1 MAGFEPT
8 TPCSQ
13 SRCATKLR
21 HTPDVAQDT
30 TPGPDSGPDPGPTLR
45 RPTFRRPNGSPV
57 TTPVTTDVER
67 LDDVSVKLTV
77 EAAPE
82 RVRAAFDRAAR
93 GIAKDITVPGFRK
106 GKAPRRVIEQQVGIA
121 AIAQAALD
129 DALQEFFVE
138 ALQATELDTVARPQV
153 DVERFDESDGCAF
166 TVTVEVR
173 PEITPAD
180 HHGITVTHPEW
191 QVPDA
196 DVDAQLD
203 QMREQFAEVE
213 VVDRAAVAGDL
224 ITLDLRLS
232 VDGVEVESAR
242 VEGALYEVGSGGVTP
257 ELDRRALGASAGD
270 VLEYEDELPESYPE
284 HGGATATFTVTI
296 TDVREKQLPE
306 LDDDFADTAGGFDTF
321 AEMRADVADSLARRR
336 ILDGRHELRGVVTEA
351 YVALHDVPVPPT
363 MLADAVAERLERLS
377 LEAQQF
383 GGTLDELLQLE
394 GTSREDYEVRLGE
407 QMTTMLRAQL
417 VLDALARGLGLTVQ
431 AADLDQEFSRLA
443 MEHRTDPK
451 RIAELVRDQG
461 TLPVLV
467 GDVLRRKAI
476 DVVLDAADVTGA
488 PDEETLK
495 RLKLVDEE
503 PPAEDEPEP
512 EAEPSDD
519 DA

>member
-1 MAGFEPT
+1 
-8 TPCSQ
+8 
-13 SRCATKLR
+13 
-21 HTPDVAQDT
+21 
-30 TPGPDSGPDPGPTLR
+30 
-45 RPTFRRPNGSPV
+45 V

-77 EAAPE
+77 QAAPE

-93 GIAKDITVPGFRK
+93 GIAKDISVPGFRK
-106 GKAPRRVIEQQVGIA
+106 GKAPRRVVEQRVGTA

-129 DALQEFFVE
+129 EALQEFFVE

-153 DVERFDESDGCAF
+153 DVERFDEEDGCAF

-180 HHGITVTHPEW
+180 HHGITVSHPEW

-196 DVDAQLD
+196 EIEAQLD
-203 QMREQFAEVE
+203 RLREQFAEVE
-213 VVDRAAVAGDL
+213 VVDRAAAAGDL
-224 ITLDLRLS
+224 ITLDMRLT
-232 VDGVEVESAR
+232 VDGVEVDSAR

-270 VLEYEDELPESYPE
+270 VLEYDDELPESYPD

-296 TDVREKQLPE
+296 TDVREKRLPE
-306 LDDDFADTAGGFDTF
+306 LDDDFADSAGGFDTF

-336 ILDGRHELRGVVTEA
+336 ILEGRHELRGVVTEA
-351 YVALHDVPVPPT
+351 FVALHDVPVPPT
-363 MLADAVAERLERLS
+363 MLSDAVAERLERLS

-417 VLDALARGLGLTVQ
+417 VLDALARELGLTVQ
-431 AADLDQEFSRLA
+431 AADLDQEFARLA
-443 MEHRTDPK
+443 LEHRTDPK

-476 DVVLDAADVTGA
+476 DVVVEAATITEA
-488 PDEETLK
+488 PDEETLR
-495 RLKLVDEE
+495 RLGLVEAESPAVDDESPAVE
-503 PPAEDEPEP
+503 DESAVAEDQPPVVEESPAE
-512 EAEPSDD
+512 EA
-519 DA
+519 

>member
-1 MAGFEPT
+1 MT
-8 TPCSQ
+8 S
-13 SRCATKLR
+13 
-21 HTPDVAQDT
+21 
-30 TPGPDSGPDPGPTLR
+30 
-45 RPTFRRPNGSPV
+45 
-57 TTPVTTDVER
+57 PVTTDVER
-67 LDDVSVKLTV
+67 LDDVSVKLSV

-93 GIAKDITVPGFRK
+93 TIAKDISVPGFRK
-106 GKAPRRVIEQQVGIA
+106 GKAPRRVVEQRVGTA

-129 DALQEFFVE
+129 EALQEFFVE
-138 ALQATELDTVARPQV
+138 ALRATELDTVARPQI
-153 DVERFDESDGCAF
+153 DVERFDEADGCAF

-180 HHGITVTHPEW
+180 HHGITVSHPEW

-196 DVDAQLD
+196 DITAQLD
-203 QMREQFAEVE
+203 RLREQFAEVE
-213 VVDRAAVAGDL
+213 VVDRAAAAGDL
-224 ITLDLRLS
+224 VTLDLQLS
-232 VDGVEVESAR
+232 VDGTEVESAR

-270 VLEYEDELPESYPE
+270 VLSYDDELPEAYPE
-284 HGGATATFTVTI
+284 HGGVTATFTVTI
-296 TDVREKQLPE
+296 TDVREKRLPE
-306 LDDDFADTAGGFDTF
+306 LDDDFADTAGGFDSF
-321 AEMRADVADSLARRR
+321 DEMRADVADSLARRR
-336 ILDGRHELRGVVTEA
+336 ILEGRHELRGVVTEA

-363 MLADAVAERLERLS
+363 MLADAVAERLERLA

-431 AADLDQEFSRLA
+431 AADLDREFSRLA

-476 DVVLDAADVTGA
+476 DVVVEAADITGG
-488 PDEETLK
+488 PDDATMR
-495 RLKLVDEE
+495 RLGLVDEE
-503 PPAEDEPEP
+503 PAPEEPAAEESAPEEPA
-512 EAEPSDD
+512 AEES
-519 DA
+519 

>member
-203 QMREQFAEVE
+203 RMREQFAEVE

-270 VLEYEDELPESYPE
+270 MLEYEDELPESYPE

>member
-1 MAGFEPT
+1 M
-8 TPCSQ
+8 
-13 SRCATKLR
+13 
-21 HTPDVAQDT
+21 
-30 TPGPDSGPDPGPTLR
+30 
-45 RPTFRRPNGSPV
+45 

-82 RVRAAFDRAAR
+82 RVRSAFDRAAR
-93 GIAKDITVPGFRK
+93 TIAKDITVPGFRK

-138 ALQATELDTVARPQV
+138 ALRATELDTVARPEV
-153 DVERFDESDGCAF
+153 DVQRFDEEDGCAF

-173 PEITPAD
+173 PDIAPAD
-180 HHGITVTHPEW
+180 HHGITVTHPAW

-196 DVDAQLD
+196 DIDAQLD
-203 QMREQFAEVE
+203 RLREQFAEVE

-224 ITLDLRLS
+224 VTLDLRLS

-270 VLEYEDELPESYPE
+270 ELVYDDELPEAYPE
-284 HGGATATFTVTI
+284 HGGATATFSVTI
-296 TDVREKQLPE
+296 TDVREKRLPD

-321 AEMRADVADSLARRR
+321 DEMRQDVADSLARRS
-336 ILDGRHELRGVVTEA
+336 ILEGRHELRGVVTEA
-351 YVALHDVPVPPT
+351 YVALHDTPVPPT
-363 MLADAVAERLERLS
+363 MLSEAVAERLERLS

-394 GTSREDYEVRLGE
+394 GTSREDYEVRLEE
-407 QMTTMLRAQL
+407 QMTTMLRGQL
-417 VLDALARGLGLTVQ
+417 VLDALARELEITVE
-431 AADLDQEFSRLA
+431 AVDLDREFSRLA
-443 MEHRTDPK
+443 VEHRTEPK
-451 RIAELVRDQG
+451 RIAELVREQG

-476 DVVLDAADVTGA
+476 DVVIGSAEITGGPDAAML
-488 PDEETLK
+488 E
-495 RLKLVDEE
+495 RLGLVDDE
-503 PPAEDEPEP
+503 PEPQPEAEPEP
-512 EAEPSDD
+512 EAAPEPE
-519 DA
+519 A

>member
-1 MAGFEPT
+1 M
-8 TPCSQ
+8 
-13 SRCATKLR
+13 
-21 HTPDVAQDT
+21 
-30 TPGPDSGPDPGPTLR
+30 
-45 RPTFRRPNGSPV
+45 

-203 QMREQFAEVE
+203 RMREQFAEVE

-296 TDVREKQLPE
+296 TDVREKRLPE

-336 ILDGRHELRGVVTEA
+336 ILEGRHELRGVVTEA